1 MSQKYLQLVGL
12 AHRARK
18 VVLGEQAI
26 VQGIQQRKVHLV
38 LVASDIGD
46 QTRKKITDKCNFY
59 DTPYIVVDDRVT
71 LSNAIGS
78 SRRVA
83 VAIMDKG
90 FANKLKTLLKV

>member
-59 DTPYIVVDDRVT
+59 DTPYIVVDDRET